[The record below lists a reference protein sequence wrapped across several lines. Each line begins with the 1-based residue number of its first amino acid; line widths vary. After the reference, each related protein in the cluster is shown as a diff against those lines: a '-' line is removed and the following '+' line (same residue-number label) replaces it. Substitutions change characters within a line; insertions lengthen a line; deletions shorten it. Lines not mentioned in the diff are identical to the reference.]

1 MTTHDHHAEVTEM
14 TADDRPMAQTEMMKP
29 LGGQPDDNASAV
41 DDTLFDDDELTRL
54 RSQWDSVQAGFV
66 DNPKDCVAQADG
78 LVSELIEYLTTGFA
92 EARSRLEGQ
101 WARGET
107 ASTEDLR
114 VALRQYRVFFDRLL
128 SV

>member
-1 MTTHDHHAEVTEM
+1 M

-29 LGGQPDDNASAV
+29 LGGQPDDSASGTE
-41 DDTLFDDDELTRL
+41 DTLFDDDELTRL

-66 DNPKDCVAQADG
+66 DNPEDCVTQADG

-114 VALRQYRVFFDRLL
+114 VALRRYRVFFDRLL

>member
-1 MTTHDHHAEVTEM
+1 MTTHDHRTEVTEM

-29 LGGQPDDNASAV
+29 LGGQPDDSASATE
-41 DDTLFDDDELTRL
+41 DTLFDDDELTRL

-66 DNPKDCVAQADG
+66 DNPKDCVAHADG